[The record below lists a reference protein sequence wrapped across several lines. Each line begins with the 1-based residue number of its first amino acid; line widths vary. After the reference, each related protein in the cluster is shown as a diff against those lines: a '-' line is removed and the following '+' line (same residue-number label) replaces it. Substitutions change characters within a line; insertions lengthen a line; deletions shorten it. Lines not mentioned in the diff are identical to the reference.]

1 MDRHH
6 PLRQQEIAMH
16 KPKPSSRTSITPG
29 MLGTPGFPGP
39 MAPSAPALRQ
49 QERIQE
55 ALGVMSAALDN
66 AASPD
71 FGNAGAALIIR
82 LIRREAASAISVLSP
97 PKERSG
103 HGFKPL

>member
-1 MDRHH
+1 M
-6 PLRQQEIAMH
+6 Q
-16 KPKPSSRTSITPG
+16 KPRPAARTSITPG

-49 QERIQE
+49 LERIQE

-66 AASPD
+66 AASRRISRMIS
-71 FGNAGAALIIR
+71 AAPALPKSG
-82 LIRREAASAISVLSP
+82 EAASAISVLSP

>member
-1 MDRHH
+1 
-6 PLRQQEIAMH
+6 MH
-16 KPKPSSRTSITPG
+16 KPRPAARDVHYTRHAGDTG
-29 MLGTPGFPGP
+29 VPGP

-49 QERIQE
+49 LERIQE

-71 FGNAGAALIIR
+71 FGNAGAALIMR

-97 PKERSG
+97 PKARSG